1 MKLLP
6 LVFIAA
12 AACSAAFAAH
22 SPLYRHPLIEIEN
35 GTCVQIVIGHRIGV
49 QYCAH
54 DNGEADLKPVDLP
67 PFAVL
72 PYDGNCTT
80 VTFDANTSYASIV
93 SCAVDDDDIIIRH
106 VQN

>member
-1 MKLLP
+1 M
-6 LVFIAA
+6 VFIA
-12 AACSAAFAAH
+12 AACSAAFANL
-22 SPLYRHPLIEIEN
+22 PLHHHPLIEIEN

-54 DNGEADLKPVDLP
+54 DNNGEADLKPVDLP
-67 PFAVL
+67 PFAML
-72 PYDGNCTT
+72 PYDNNCTT
-80 VTFDANTSYASIV
+80 VTFEANTSYASIV